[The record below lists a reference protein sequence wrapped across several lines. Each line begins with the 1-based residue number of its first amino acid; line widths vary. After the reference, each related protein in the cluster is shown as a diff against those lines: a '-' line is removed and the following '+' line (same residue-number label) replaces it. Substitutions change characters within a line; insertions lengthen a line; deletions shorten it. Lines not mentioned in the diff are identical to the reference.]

1 VKPDP
6 GTYALILQC
15 YASEAIQVGRWGQLD
30 LQPGY
35 YIYVGSAFG
44 AGGVRARVSRHL
56 RTGKRK
62 HWHIDF
68 LRAHAR
74 PVEAWV
80 SYEAVHLEHTWAG
93 ILLDMPG
100 MTPIRGFGCSDCRCS
115 SHLAF
120 TRGDPDFATFTK
132 SLGDGVQVSSLGGRD

>member
-1 VKPDP
+1 MKPEP
-6 GTYALILQC
+6 GTYALILQSHS
-15 YASEAIQVGRWGQLD
+15 SETIQVGRWGQFD

-44 AGGVRARVSRHL
+44 SGGVRARVSHHL
-56 RTGKRK
+56 RAEVRK

-80 SYEAVHLEHTWAG
+80 SYEATHLEHKWAG
-93 ILLDMPG
+93 IFFETPG
-100 MTPIRGFGCSDCRCS
+100 MTPIRGFGCNDCKCY
-115 SHLAF
+115 SHLFF
-120 TRGDPDFATFTK
+120 TLNMPESDW
-132 SLGDGVQVSSLGGRD
+132 LGEVERLIV